1 MNLKT
6 WRKMTKEERR
16 QALSEM
22 PATEKKDLSKK
33 IMRAHNRQAK
43 DEAMKSL
50 GLTKVI
56 GAISGQTYWE

>member
-33 IMRAHNRQAK
+33 NYASAQ
-43 DEAMKSL
+43 
-50 GLTKVI
+50 
-56 GAISGQTYWE
+56 QTS